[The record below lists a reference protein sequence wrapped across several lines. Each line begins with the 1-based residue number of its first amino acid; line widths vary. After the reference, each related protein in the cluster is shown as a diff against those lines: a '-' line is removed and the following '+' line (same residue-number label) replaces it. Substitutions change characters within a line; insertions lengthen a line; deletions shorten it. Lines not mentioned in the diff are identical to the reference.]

1 MAYKKRNNQERL
13 PKLEYF
19 QLRLKDA
26 VRDGNQDKADY
37 YRSRIAQLNE
47 SVTYKGNAQYD
58 TEDPSTETMS
68 LEPIGMFGSRKTLQ
82 EAIDYADMMA
92 KSASSPIHAITP
104 VFVLYNTIAENY
116 DLVPK
121 AK

>member
-37 YRSRIAQLNE
+37 YRSRI
-47 SVTYKGNAQYD
+47 
-58 TEDPSTETMS
+58 TE
-68 LEPIGMFGSRKTLQ
+68 LEPKVTEEKVFMIQEERVSLQPAGMFGYRDTIQ
-82 EAIDYADMMA
+82 ECFDYADLIA
-92 KSASSPIHAITP
+92 QSSESPIHTITP
-104 VFVLYNTIAENY
+104 VYVLYNTIAKQY

>member
-37 YRSRIAQLNE
+37 YRSRISQLKE
-47 SVTYKGNAQYD
+47 AEQPQ
-58 TEDPSTETMS
+58 EERIS
-68 LEPIGMFGSRKTLQ
+68 LQVAGLFGSRETIQ
-82 EAIDYADMMA
+82 EAFDYADMMS
-92 KSASSPIHAITP
+92 KSSESPIHAITP
-104 VFVLYNTIAENY
+104 VYVLYNTIAEQY

>member
-37 YRSRIAQLNE
+37 YRSRISQLQE
-47 SVTYKGNAQYD
+47 AEQPQ
-58 TEDPSTETMS
+58 EERIS
-68 LEPIGMFGSRKTLQ
+68 LQVAGLFGSRETIQ
-82 EAIDYADMMA
+82 EAFDYADMMS
-92 KSASSPIHAITP
+92 KSSESPIHAITP
-104 VFVLYNTIAENY
+104 VYVLYNTIAEQY